1 MHLRILVCALAVS
14 LGLFPPT
21 VSAFDF
27 TPRLLERRGGF
38 PTRYV
43 PYFLNEGKRYT
54 SLLPNDAT
62 LSGDSTAATYFF
74 PKMEGATLKLMNSP
88 LSPDLPFQ
96 DAIIPKYQ
104 EVALKTVPRLAEN
117 ISVAPHMLTQGRSRD
132 QRDLNFSVTYVLG
145 GKSMVQQVRFI
156 NFTPKTSSSS
166 WPSPQR
172 MFQPVPCPFFSQL
185 HPPSDSLPTKK
196 ISLPRNTI
204 SAEGSALWIAF
215 VRLRNTPK
223 CLVNIHARFL
233 V

>member
-156 NFTPKTSSSS
+156 NFTPKNQFLIVAISTENVSARALPILQSVASSFRFSS
-166 WPSPQR
+166 DKED
-172 MFQPVPCPFFSQL
+172 L
-185 HPPSDSLPTKK
+185 A
-196 ISLPRNTI
+196 
-204 SAEGSALWIAF
+204 AEEYY
-215 VRLRNTPK
+215 
-223 CLVNIHARFL
+223 
-233 V
+233 